1 MKGGFDSI
9 EDMIEDAP
17 VSAIVVWYLKGP
29 HALAS
34 LFNSEQV
41 SVISGMYNFE
51 GWSMWYDSVLEN
63 SEA

>member
-34 LFNSEQV
+34 LFNSE
-41 SVISGMYNFE
+41 
-51 GWSMWYDSVLEN
+51 
-63 SEA
+63 